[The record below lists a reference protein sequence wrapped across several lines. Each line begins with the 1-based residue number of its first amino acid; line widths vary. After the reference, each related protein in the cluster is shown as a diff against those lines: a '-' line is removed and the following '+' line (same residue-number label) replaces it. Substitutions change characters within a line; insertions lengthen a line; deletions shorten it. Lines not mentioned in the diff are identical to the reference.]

1 MNRTRIYLPII
12 GFSLAVLFSCGSN
25 SDEGENTSS
34 TPNEANDKVQSVEV
48 VNPQE
53 RSFSGE
59 ILITG
64 SAEANQKVMIY
75 AMESG
80 YVTSIKKDIGDVV
93 KKGETIALLSN
104 PNIVREREQKQ
115 AVYDGKKAI
124 YDRLAATHEQTPAI
138 VPLQLVDNAKAEFL
152 LAQSELK
159 AAEDRLGFL
168 RIRAPFAGLITKR
181 MVDNGALVQSGLTED
196 NPQGIVE
203 IQEVNP
209 IRVTIPMPES
219 DVAFISKGMEA
230 SVSFPE
236 LEGSAYRASVSRL
249 AGALDSQTKTMQVE
263 LDIENSDGKI
273 KPGMYAKVLIEI
285 SSRNDVVSL
294 PITAKLT
301 GQNQAYVLVVV
312 DNIVE
317 KVPLRIGLTNKDY
330 FEVLNPEITVN
341 SLIIIQGKGL
351 VKAGQFVNPV
361 IKND

>member
-1 MNRTRIYLPII
+1 MKRILISIPII
-12 GFSLAVLFSCGSN
+12 GFSLAVLFSCGTRN
-25 SDEGENTSS
+25 EQEGETDSALTQEINKT
-34 TPNEANDKVQSVEV
+34 QSVEV
-48 VNPQE
+48 VEPE
-53 RSFSGE
+53 KRSFSGE

-64 SAEANQKVMIY
+64 SAEANQKVMLY

-80 YVTSIKKDIGDVV
+80 YVNSINKDIGDVV
-93 KKGETIALLSN
+93 KRGETIALLSN
-104 PNIVREREQKQ
+104 PNLVREQEQKQ
-115 AVYDGKKAI
+115 AIYDGKKAV
-124 YDRLAATHEQTPAI
+124 YDRLEQTHKKTPAI
-138 VPLQLVDNAKAEFL
+138 VPLQLVDNAKADFL

-159 AAEDRLGFL
+159 AAGDRLSFL
-168 RIRAPFAGLITKR
+168 RIKAPFTGLITKR

-203 IQEVNP
+203 IQEINP

-219 DVAFISKGMEA
+219 DVAFIHKGMDA
-230 SVSFPE
+230 AVSFPE
-236 LEGSAYRASVSRL
+236 LEGSAFNSHVSRL
-249 AGALDSQTKTMQVE
+249 AGALDPQTKTMQVE
-263 LDIENSDGKI
+263 LDIENPEGKI

-285 SSRNDVVSL
+285 SSRENVLSL

-301 GQNQAYVLVVV
+301 EQNQAYVLVVN

-330 FEVLNPEITVN
+330 FEVLNAELTEN

-351 VKAGQFVNPV
+351 VNVGQTVNPV